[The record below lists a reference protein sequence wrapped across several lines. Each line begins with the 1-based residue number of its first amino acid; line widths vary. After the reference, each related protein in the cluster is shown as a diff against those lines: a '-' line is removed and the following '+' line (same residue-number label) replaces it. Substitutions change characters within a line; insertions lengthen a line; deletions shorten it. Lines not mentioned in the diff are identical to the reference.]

1 MGSLE
6 SEYAALD
13 MEMAQQ
19 YYYLT
24 DDQYKMGPFTM
35 EQITEKYKSE
45 DVNDETLIWSGN
57 ETNADAKPLKQN
69 ERIYSNLP
77 KPPKRRQPQEK
88 KIEEQPEEHEEV
100 ASRSPS
106 PAPPMQEDAEPVA
119 KKSGGCC
126 IV

>member
-1 MGSLE
+1 MGEPTEVEKEEDETVRIKSLE

-57 ETNADAKPLKQN
+57 ETNANAKPLKQN

-77 KPPKRRQPQEK
+77 RPPKRRQPQAK
-88 KIEEQPEEHEEV
+88 VEHEV
-100 ASRSPS
+100 
-106 PAPPMQEDAEPVA
+106 V
-119 KKSGGCC
+119 
-126 IV
+126 